1 MRACFS
7 SGVDMI
13 YRIFGLFL
21 ILALS
26 ACGPN
31 SGSNNSGKSPFQGTD
46 ITGADWGKELRLTD
60 HNGQRRSLA
69 DFHGKV
75 VVLFFGYTHCPDVCP
90 TTLGELG
97 IAMKRLGADAAKVQV
112 LFVTID
118 PTRDTPAL
126 LAQYVP
132 SFNPTFLGLTGSE
145 EEVAQA
151 AKSFKVFYKKQESGA
166 KGSYSMDHSAN
177 TFILDSQ
184 GRLRLLFGFGS
195 GAAPLVHDIQ
205 ALLSGK

>member
-1 MRACFS
+1 
-7 SGVDMI
+7 MI
-13 YRIFGLFL
+13 YRIFGLLLVLF
-21 ILALS
+21 LS

-31 SGSNNSGKSPFQGTD
+31 SGSTTSDKTPFQGTD
-46 ITGADWGKELRLTD
+46 ITGVDWGKDFQLTD
-60 HNGQRRSLA
+60 HNGKRRSLA

-97 IAMKRLGADAAKVQV
+97 ITLKRLGPDAGKVQV
-112 LFVTID
+112 LFVTVD

-132 SFNPTFLGLTGSE
+132 SFNPTFLGLTGTE

-151 AKSFKVFYKKQESGA
+151 AKSFKVFYKKQESSS
-166 KGSYSMDHSAN
+166 KGGYSMDHSAN
-177 TFILDSQ
+177 TFVIDQQ

-205 ALLSGK
+205 ALLAGK